1 MDLHQSHPVLFN
13 EYLRLYEPD
22 LPVKIK
28 IFINL
33 AEKINKLHIQ
43 NIIYNDLH
51 PGNIRID
58 LSTLSVLL
66 CPSELSFSFS
76 EKYRKNFEKDRIQG
90 EIAYISPERTGCT
103 NHCVDYRSDLYSL
116 GVLFY
121 EALTGVLPF
130 KFDDPA
136 RTLHGHI
143 AMTPDSIHKINNELP
158 PILSDI
164 TSKLLSKNAADRYQ
178 SIGGV
183 ISDLSHCLHQ
193 LEKSYTIRPFPVA
206 KKDLTSIFEIPNKL
220 YGRYTEIKLIMDEYQ
235 LSSNGEV
242 GMVFFSGP
250 LGIGKSYLINKIPFN
265 PMNKLGTMIHGK
277 FDQYMRTIPY
287 SAICEAFTQL
297 AHQILTMDDEWFD
310 RVRIDILEAVGNRGQ
325 IIIDAIPEL
334 ELVIGKQPPVE
345 RLSPLEDESRFN
357 AVILSFIRSIARRA
371 KPLILFL
378 DDLHWADSA
387 SLKLIK
393 TLLTDTSLSNLL
405 FIGCYRDIEAN
416 DNPALG
422 AILDTLKSDRPSNF
436 VALEA
441 VDDDFVGM
449 LLEDILSIDAE
460 FHRDLVQFVVRRTS
474 GNPLFIREF
483 LINLHAQGWIRFV
496 HGTDDPLADHW
507 DVDMEGMLDAQ
518 IPETVVDLLSG
529 RFLKQPP
536 AVQELLT
543 IAACVGTLF
552 DATLLARVTGKKVRD
567 IHLLLNQAIKQSMII
582 ETGKGY
588 KFIHDRV
595 QETAYHLNNQDERAV
610 IHHAIGKVLKEGIS
624 VDNPEDH
631 LFLIVS
637 QLDNARKLLD
647 PQDRYELTVFSLKAC
662 QKAKRVTAY
671 ANALA
676 YINISLELLADNSWE
691 EQYDLTLSIHT
702 EAARVSAIIGDIER
716 VKQIACKVSEKAK
729 SIIDTVK
736 VHESLIWGFTSKNMH
751 AEAVAES
758 LRLLK
763 QLGFSFHNNPDNIR
777 ILWEAVST
785 YLALKVRSKRSLI
798 RLKDA
803 SNIHFLA
810 ASRIMQIIYPS
821 VQALNIKLFILL
833 VLRGIKLSLKH
844 GNTPDTAIRFA
855 VFGGLLC
862 CNTRAVDSGYRLGQL
877 ASELASRPHTERN
890 KAETQAF
897 INGSIRPWKHH
908 LSESLRPMLRVYNLG
923 MATGSAA
930 RIGAISWYCSIL
942 FFTGEPLKR
951 VMDKINCYNETL
963 ERYKIETFLIQNKIL
978 LQSIQNL
985 SGLSESPIRLSGDA
999 YDEEKMMSAHI
1010 SGKDQ
1015 TSLLLCYF
1023 YRMYLNYMFGDYDVA
1038 VEIANELS
1046 CYPHTMMATFYTV
1059 LDCFYDSLSR
1069 LAWIRTNTLDKKAHA
1084 IKSRYLHRQ
1093 RYKLEK
1099 KWHLEK
1105 IEANQ
1110 KRMKKWAKHAPMN
1123 IMNKLALVKAERAS
1137 ITANKEQAVSHYQQA
1152 ISLSREHLFLQ
1163 EEALANELLAR
1174 FYLAE
1179 NNPEEAK
1186 SHLRSAHSLYE
1197 EWGASAKC
1205 RQLEQEHRHF
1215 LVPYSESLIDTD
1227 LREME
1232 QSRHPPALN
1241 LSALAVQ
1248 MLVDASK
1255 LITTQNEIENYFS
1268 HLFDIIIRYLGGQ
1281 RVLLLINQKDRLA
1294 VGIDY
1299 HATAKKASTLNPFP
1313 EKNDI
1318 FPMAIVKYVM
1328 RTNKKILLANAYDTK
1343 LFSSDPYIKR
1353 NQVKSV
1359 ICLPVNR
1366 DCKRLAILYIENNL
1380 NYGVFKP
1387 QSYEILI
1394 SICDHIALSFE
1405 NKSLKETIMR
1415 LSEKNLQAST
1425 EGLIEILQSNH
1436 GLTRQEAKVASLF
1449 KEGYTRVQVC
1459 EELSIS
1465 LKTLRRHLQSI
1476 YNKTI
1481 NLEDSFNGDG
1491 RIDKLSRLILFL
1503 FKQTDPQ

>member
-1 MDLHQSHPVLFN
+1 MDPHQSHSMMFN
-13 EYLRLYEPD
+13 EYLRLNDPD
-22 LPVKIK
+22 LLVKIR

-33 AEKINKLHIQ
+33 AEKINELHIQ

-51 PGNIRID
+51 PGNIRLD
-58 LSTLSVLL
+58 LSTLSIHL
-66 CPSELSFSFS
+66 CPSKLTFSFS
-76 EKYRKNFEKDRIQG
+76 EKNGKNIDKGQIQG
-90 EIAYISPERTGCT
+90 DIAYISPERTGCT

-136 RTLHGHI
+136 QTLHGHI
-143 AMTPDSIHKINNELP
+143 AITPDSIHEINTELP

-164 TSKLLSKNAADRYQ
+164 TSKLLSKNPADRYQ

-183 ISDLSHCLHQ
+183 IADLSHCLSQ
-193 LEKSYTIRPFPVA
+193 LEKSHTIQPFPVA
-206 KKDLTSIFEIPNKL
+206 EKDLTSIFEIPNKL
-220 YGRYTEIKLIMDEYQ
+220 YGRYTEIKLLMDEYR
-235 LSSNGEV
+235 LSLNGEV
-242 GMVFFSGP
+242 GMAFFSGP
-250 LGIGKSYLINKIPFN
+250 LGIGKSYLINKSPFSS
-265 PMNKLGTMIHGK
+265 MNSFGTMIHGK
-277 FDQYMRTIPY
+277 FDQYIRTIPY

-297 AHQILTMDDEWFD
+297 AHQILTMDDEAFD
-310 RVRIDILEAVGNRGQ
+310 KVRRDITEAVGNRGQ

-334 ELVIGKQPPVE
+334 ELVIGKQPTVE
-345 RLSPLEDESRFN
+345 RLPPLEDESRFN
-357 AVILSFIRSIARRA
+357 AVILSFIRAVARRA
-371 KPLILFL
+371 KPLIIFL

-393 TLLTDTSLSNLL
+393 TLLTDTSLSHLF

-422 AILDTLKSDRPSNF
+422 TILNTLKSYRPSNF

-441 VDDDFVGM
+441 VDDDYVGM

-460 FHRDLVQFVVRRTS
+460 FYRDLVQFVVQRTS
-474 GNPLFIREF
+474 GNPLFIKEF

-496 HGTDDPLADHW
+496 HGTDDPLTGHW
-507 DVDMEGMLDAQ
+507 DIDMEGMLDAQ

-529 RFLKQPP
+529 RFLKQSP
-536 AVQELLT
+536 AVQELLM

-552 DATLLARVTGKKVRD
+552 DAPLLARVTGRKVRD
-567 IHLLLNQAIKQSMII
+567 IHLLLDQATKQSMII

-624 VDNPEDH
+624 IDNPGDH

-637 QLDNARKLLD
+637 QLNNAKKLLD

-676 YINISLELLADNSWE
+676 YINISLELLTDNCWE

-702 EAARVSAIIGDIER
+702 EAARVSAILGDIDH
-716 VKQIACKVSEKAK
+716 VKQIAGRVSEKAK

-751 AEAVAES
+751 AEAVGES

-763 QLGFSFHNNPDNIR
+763 QLGFGFHDNPGNIK

-785 YLALKVRSKRSLI
+785 YCALKVRSNRSLI
-798 RLKDA
+798 LLKDA
-803 SNIHFLA
+803 KDTHFLA
-810 ASRIMQIIYPS
+810 ASRIMQIIYRS

-833 VLRGIKLSLKH
+833 VLKGIKLSLKH

-890 KAETQAF
+890 KAETLAF

-951 VMDKINCYNETL
+951 VTEKINSYNETL
-963 ERYKIETFLIQNKIL
+963 ERYKLETFLIQNNIL

-1015 TSLLLCYF
+1015 TSLLLYYF
-1023 YRMYLNYMFGDYDVA
+1023 YRMYLNYIFGDYDVA
-1038 VEIANELS
+1038 VDIANELS
-1046 CYPHTMMATFYTV
+1046 YYPHTMMATFYTV

-1069 LAWIRTNTLDKKAHA
+1069 LAWLRTNSLDRKAHTT
-1084 IKSRYLHRQ
+1084 KSRYLHRQ
-1093 RYKLEK
+1093 RYNLEK
-1099 KWHLEK
+1099 KWHLKK
-1105 IEANQ
+1105 IETNQ
-1110 KRMKKWAKHAPMN
+1110 KRMKKWARHAPMN
-1123 IMNKLALVKAERAS
+1123 IMNKLALVEAERAS
-1137 ITANKEQAVSHYQQA
+1137 ITANKERAVSHYQQA
-1152 ISLSREHLFLQ
+1152 ISLSREHFFLQ
-1163 EEALANELLAR
+1163 EEALANELLAG

-1179 NNPEEAK
+1179 NNSEEAL
-1186 SHLRSAHSLYE
+1186 SHLKSAHSLYE
-1197 EWGASAKC
+1197 KWGASAKC
-1205 RQLEQEHRHF
+1205 RQLEQMHRHF
-1215 LVPYSESLIDTD
+1215 LVPSSEGRIDAD

-1232 QSRHPPALN
+1232 QSHHPPALN

-1268 HLFDIIIRYLGGQ
+1268 HLFDIIMRYLGGQ

-1299 HATAKKASTLNPFP
+1299 HAAAKKAATLNPFP
-1313 EKNDI
+1313 EKCDS
-1318 FPMAIVKYVM
+1318 FPMAIIKYVM
-1328 RTNKKILLANAYDTK
+1328 RTNQKVLLANAHDTK
-1343 LFSSDPYIKR
+1343 LFSTDPYIKK

-1366 DCKRLAILYIENNL
+1366 DSKRLAILYIENNL

-1387 QSYEILI
+1387 QNYEILI

-1405 NKSLKETIMR
+1405 NQSLKETIMR
-1415 LSEKNLQAST
+1415 LSETGLQAST
-1425 EGLIEILQSNH
+1425 EGLMKVLQSDYS
-1436 GLTRQEAKVASLF
+1436 LTRQEAKVASLF

-1465 LKTLRRHLQSI
+1465 LTTLRRHLQSI

-1481 NLEDSFNGDG
+1481 NLEDNFDGDG

-1503 FKQTDPQ
+1503 FKQTEPQ